1 MLAWITLY
9 TINSL
14 IFKWVL
20 SWGGAEVVKGW
31 LMGIEVGWSASDWN
45 EEQIRLYA
53 LCAWIIV
60 SILFV
65 IGLFVPEIRE
75 FRFLRRSF
83 HFLI

>member
-1 MLAWITLY
+1 MLIWIVLY

-14 IFKWVL
+14 IFKWIL

-31 LMGIEVGWSASDWN
+31 LMGIEVCWFASDWN

-53 LCAWIIV
+53 LFAWIMV

-65 IGLFVPEIRE
+65 IGLFVPEIRALH
-75 FRFLRRSF
+75 FLRHLF
-83 HFLI
+83 HFII